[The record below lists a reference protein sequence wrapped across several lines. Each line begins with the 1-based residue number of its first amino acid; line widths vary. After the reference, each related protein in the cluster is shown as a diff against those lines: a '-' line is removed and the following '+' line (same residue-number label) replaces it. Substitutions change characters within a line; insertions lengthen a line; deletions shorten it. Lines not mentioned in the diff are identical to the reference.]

1 MYTKSKETTQSI
13 LDAARALFTERQ
25 FAAVTINDIAAYC
38 NISKGALYHHF
49 SGKEDIYLNM
59 MHQNLAQ
66 IKERSEH
73 TMAERQG
80 SCRERLHASLLNFL
94 ELPDD
99 LLRVLGL
106 VRRDINIFKDSIRTE
121 LIQAYQAAIP
131 LLVESII
138 QDGIDAGEVKPID
151 ARLLARQTVALV
163 EVALHPYS
171 RRQIGDSQAMATYV
185 VDILFN
191 GIAS

>member
-13 LDAARALFTERQ
+13 LEAARALFTERQ
-25 FAAVTINDIAAYC
+25 YAAVTINDIAAQC
-38 NISKGALYHHF
+38 NMSKGALYHHF

-59 MHQNLAQ
+59 MHDSLAQ
-66 IKERSEH
+66 IKELSENAL
-73 TMAERQG
+73 AENQG
-80 SCRERLHASLLNFL
+80 SCRERLHSSILNFL
-94 ELPDD
+94 QLPDE

-106 VRRDINIFKDSIRTE
+106 VRRDINIFDDPVRTQ

-138 QDGIDAGEVKPID
+138 QDGINTGEVKSID

-163 EVALHPYS
+163 EVVLHPYS
-171 RRQIGDSQAMATYV
+171 RRQIGDFQALASYV
-185 VDILFN
+185 VDILFD
-191 GIAS
+191 GIGN

>member
-13 LDAARALFTERQ
+13 IDAARALFTERQ

-59 MHQNLAQ
+59 MHHSLAH
-66 IKERSEH
+66 IKELSERA
-73 TMAERQG
+73 MSESQG
-80 SCRERLHASLLNFL
+80 SCRERLHASILDFL
-94 ELPDD
+94 QLPDE

-106 VRRDINIFKDSIRTE
+106 VRRDINIFEDPIRTE
-121 LIQAYQAAIP
+121 LIQAYQEAIP
-131 LLVESII
+131 LLVEAII
-138 QDGIDAGEVKPID
+138 QEGIDAGDVKPID
-151 ARLLARQTVALV
+151 ARLLTRQTVALV

-185 VDILFN
+185 VDILFD
-191 GIAS
+191 GIAN